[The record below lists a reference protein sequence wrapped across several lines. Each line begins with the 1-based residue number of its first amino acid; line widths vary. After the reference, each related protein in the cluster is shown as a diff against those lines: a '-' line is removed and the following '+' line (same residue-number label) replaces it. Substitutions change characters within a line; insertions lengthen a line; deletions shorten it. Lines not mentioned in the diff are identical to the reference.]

1 MAAKMKMSK
10 YAQEH
15 PVTDP
20 KDIGF
25 EIVSIRPADQKK
37 GFVVVEVKYPGNANH
52 NYTYCRAEKQIAGT
66 NNKSTVIDG
75 VEVVYDRFY
84 NQLDATRL
92 YNTQGQR
99 RKSTEDLT
107 GERGTTGSKIKAEIE
122 SKGIQIP
129 EMPKEEKPE
138 WKEPEGEVHHEQYD
152 TIRTCLEAGIPI
164 YLAGPAGSGKNHTVE
179 QICSELGWAFYFS
192 NSVQQEYKL
201 TGFIDAGGQYHET
214 EFYKA
219 CVSEDECVFFLDEMD
234 ASIPEVLVLL
244 NAAIA
249 NGYFEFP
256 NGRVEL
262 EHVHFVAAGNTVG
275 SGADELYTGR
285 MVLDQATLDRF
296 AIIEFDYSLRI
307 EMAISKG
314 NTDLVS
320 FIRQLREEANKK
332 GIRATFSYRC
342 ITMVT
347 KLEKAGMD
355 GEMILKIAVMKG
367 LDKDTIN
374 TFKPE
379 GSSKYHMALRKVQMA
394 A

>member
-20 KDIGF
+20 KNIGF
-25 EIVSIRPADQKK
+25 DIVSIRPADQKK

-52 NYTYCRAEKQIAGT
+52 NYTYCRAEKQVAGT

-84 NQLDATRL
+84 NQVDATRL

-129 EMPKEEKPE
+129 EMPKEQPKWE
-138 WKEPEGEVHHEQYD
+138 EPEGEVHHEQYE
-152 TIRTCLEAGIPI
+152 TIKTCLEAGIPI

-219 CVSEDECVFFLDEMD
+219 CTSEDECVFFLDEMD

-296 AIIEFDYSLRI
+296 AIIEFNYSLRI

-320 FIRQLREEANKK
+320 FIRQLREEADNK